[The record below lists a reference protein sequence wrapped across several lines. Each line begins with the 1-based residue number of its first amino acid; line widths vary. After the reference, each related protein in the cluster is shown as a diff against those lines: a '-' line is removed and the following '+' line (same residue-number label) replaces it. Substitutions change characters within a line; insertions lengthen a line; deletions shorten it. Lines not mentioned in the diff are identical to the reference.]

1 MNLNHIGDR
10 VWVYRYN
17 YSGESGPV
25 KEKFYEGFFLGFGV
39 EWEEIDSG
47 QAVQYTT
54 AIIEDF
60 EGAVHTTAADMIQF
74 I

>member
-17 YSGESGPV
+17 YSRRGGPV
-25 KEKFYEGFFLGFGV
+25 KEKAYEGFFLGFGV
-39 EWEEIDSG
+39 DWEELENG

-54 AIIEDF
+54 AIIEDS
-60 EGAVHTTAADMIQF
+60 EGTVNMTAADMIQF